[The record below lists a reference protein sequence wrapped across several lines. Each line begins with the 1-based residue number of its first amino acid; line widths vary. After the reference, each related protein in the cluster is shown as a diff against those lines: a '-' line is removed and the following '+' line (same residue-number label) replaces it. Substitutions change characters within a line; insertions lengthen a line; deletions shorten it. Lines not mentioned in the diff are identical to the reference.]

1 MRFGIDG
8 FCFIFL
14 LEGWI
19 KGILIF
25 LFGGNEIKDIMNF
38 CLIGLGI
45 IYCFKI
51 YVERRFIDIMNVLN
65 IMNNI
70 LNKKLEK

>member
-1 MRFGIDG
+1 M
-8 FCFIFL
+8 IFV
-14 LEGWI
+14 
-19 KGILIF
+19 
-25 LFGGNEIKDIMNF
+25 FGGNEIKDIMNF